1 MSDSSN
7 FRLDGRV
14 AIVTGGAGGIGYE
27 TAKALQESG
36 AQTALVDINPD
47 LGEKAAKELETAF
60 FQADLT
66 KSEQVKKVADQV
78 QQKYGR
84 LDIAFNNAG
93 ITCNV
98 PSEDCS
104 DEDWLRVISVNLNA
118 VFFCC
123 REFGKVMLQQGK
135 GSIINTASMSG
146 IISNTP
152 QPQSAYNAS
161 KGGRHYA
168 YEITGWGMGQAW
180 RASQFRFPWV
190 YRNRVDQE
198 GHVENRLV

>member
-1 MSDSSN
+1 MSDSSD

-14 AIVTGGAGGIGYE
+14 AIVTGGASGIGYE
-27 TAKALQESG
+27 TVKALQDSG
-36 AQTALVDINPD
+36 AQTAIVDINPER
-47 LGEKAAKELETAF
+47 GQKAAKEFDTAF

-93 ITCNV
+93 IAYNV

-104 DEDWLRVISVNLNA
+104 DEDWLRVININLNA

-123 REFGKVMLQQGK
+123 REFGKIMIQQGK

-146 IISNTP
+146 IVSNTP

-161 KGGRHYA
+161 KAGVIMLTKSLAGEWAKR
-168 YEITGWGMGQAW
+168 G
-180 RASQFRFPWV
+180 ASIPSPLGTSERS
-190 YRNRVDQE
+190 
-198 GHVENRLV
+198 

>member
-1 MSDSSN
+1 MSDSSD

-14 AIVTGGAGGIGYE
+14 AIVTGGASGIGYE
-27 TAKALQESG
+27 TVKALQDSG
-36 AQTALVDINPD
+36 AQTAIVDINPER
-47 LGEKAAKELETAF
+47 GQKAAKELDTAF

-66 KSEQVKKVADQV
+66 KSEQVKRVADQV
-78 QQKYGR
+78 QQKHGR

-93 ITCNV
+93 IAYNV

-104 DEDWLRVISVNLNA
+104 DEDWLRVININLNA

-123 REFGKVMLQQGK
+123 REFGKIMLQQGK

-146 IISNTP
+146 IVSNTP

-161 KGGRHYA
+161 KAGVIMLTKSLAGERAKRGGRVNSISLGTS
-168 YEITGWGMGQAW
+168 E
-180 RASQFRFPWV
+180 RS
-190 YRNRVDQE
+190 
-198 GHVENRLV
+198 